1 MGRRRVGGRKEVG
14 RRQGGDGKEE
24 RKERRKG
31 SGEELKRLP
40 KIIAV

>member
-1 MGRRRVGGRKEVG
+1 MG

-31 SGEELKRLP
+31 SGDELKRLLN
-40 KIIAV
+40 IIAV